1 MKQRLVAGV
10 SASVLA
16 LAIAM
21 ALPRLAQAQEITGT
35 NAANANL
42 LAPGGAVDIIS
53 GTVGGQFGAIDVDGN
68 TFYNSITLTQ
78 SETISVFDSNGA
90 GNAASITN
98 DFVIASSASGTLVFA
113 RDEQGNAANHANL
126 EIFGNLEGLT
136 GTRGG
141 DLAISAFDQSNNNAS
156 QFHVYGSTDMGALS
170 VTAGNAVAGDGG
182 DISAGFGFGSNNDM
196 FDTFALTV
204 TGGNGVAASMGG
216 DASSTVNVDGAN
228 NNTAI
233 FGAGGIV
240 ITGGQGGVDGNGGLS
255 RLTVIGNATIAGAV
269 TVTGGNEGTNNGS
282 GGAASIDFNDG
293 AGTVTF
299 ASTLTI
305 ATGTDT
311 GAIAGVAGSAEA
323 IFASTTINANGGV
336 VLSEQQDAT
345 ATLTLDGSSLGGQT
359 FNGTIMAANDGDG
372 VIAVENSSVGVAFAS
387 AIGSATARIGTITL
401 TDGDLIEFGGNLFAG
416 AMTTA
421 AGIGNVRFDGDV
433 NATGITPDDATTLDF
448 NGNLTIG
455 ADDLTVSQGDA
466 TFAGNV
472 SGVNGGVVI
481 LGAGHDATFDGTTT
495 QTVDVAIVTSPGA
508 GDIDVNNTSDG
519 GVVFNSTIG
528 DPNGAIFDTLTLG
541 ADARATFNDTVAA
554 DALVMGADSG
564 VTINNDAAA
573 GTPMMVLRGDQ
584 GLTVANGSIDLGR
597 DVGGGDIVFELG
609 NTGEDLVVA
618 GATLGGTVV
627 NVSASFLVGTG
638 AGAITLID
646 DNAALAGTVETNNA
660 PGTGM
665 GELGQFTVT
674 DTALTDF
681 ALVTAAG
688 GQDLTITATARTASE
703 TADELG
709 ISEEDAVALR
719 RAVIS
724 TDATGDDEG
733 LDALTD
739 VLNADDDGASAARAA
754 RQVGTQEETL
764 GGASEVSF
772 QASGEMF
779 DAITD
784 RLQGSQSGFSAGDLD
799 GPYSPQAATSAR
811 SIWGQAFG
819 GVATA
824 DGETNLAGWDAA
836 YGGMMVGI
844 DGNITDDLTL
854 GAFGSYSFASV
865 DGDGAGNA
873 QIEANSFS
881 LGVYAGYAGEGFYL
895 DGFAAY
901 ALSQNDLSRQD
912 ILNRTITAD
921 YSASQV
927 SFGLAGGV
935 PIDVSSSVVIT
946 PNASLTW
953 SHYDAD
959 SYTETGSPLAQT
971 VNPNAVSNLTGTIG
985 ARIHAV
991 YENFDNDGTVFIPEF
1006 RVGLIGDLID
1016 DDATAM
1022 ASFSGATAY
1031 QVTGADTDDIGAL
1044 IGFGLGLDNPDWAA
1058 GISYDADLRGDTMS
1072 HLARAEFRWKF

>member
-1 MKQRLVAGV
+1 MKQRLLAGV

-21 ALPRLAQAQEITGT
+21 ALPRLAEAQEITGA

-53 GTVGGQFGAIDVDGN
+53 GTVGGQFGAINVNGN
-68 TFYNSITLTQ
+68 TSYNSITLTQ
-78 SETISVFDSNGA
+78 SETISVFDSVGA
-90 GNAASITN
+90 GNVASINT
-98 DFVIASSASGTLVFA
+98 DFVIASSAFGTLVFA
-113 RDEQGNAANHANL
+113 RSETGGAAGHANM
-126 EIFGNLEGLT
+126 EVFGDLEGL
-136 GTRGG
+136 GGARGG

-156 QFHVYGSTDMGALS
+156 QFHVRGSTYMGALS
-170 VTAGNAVAGDGG
+170 VRAGDAVAADAGDM
-182 DISAGFGFGSNNDM
+182 SAGFGFGSNNDT
-196 FDTFALTV
+196 FDAFGLTV
-204 TGGNGVAASMGG
+204 TGGNGSAAFEGG
-216 DASSTVNVDGAN
+216 QAIGTVNVDGA

-282 GGAASIDFNDG
+282 GGSASIDFNDV
-293 AGTVTF
+293 AGTISF
-299 ASTLTI
+299 ASALTI

-311 GAIAGVAGSAEA
+311 GAIAGIAGNAEA
-323 IFASTTINANGGV
+323 IFASTTVNANGGV
-336 VLSEQQDAT
+336 VLSEQQNAT

-372 VIAVENSSVGVAFAS
+372 VIAVENSSVGVSFAS

-495 QTVDVAIVTSPGA
+495 QTVDVAIVTSPSG

-528 DPNGAIFDTLTLG
+528 DPNGAIFDTITLG
-541 ADARATFNDTVAA
+541 ADAHATFNDTVAA

-584 GLTVANGSIDLGR
+584 GLTVANGSINLGR

-627 NVSASFLVGTG
+627 NVSASFLAGTG

-646 DNAALAGTVETNNA
+646 DNAALAGTVESNNA
-660 PGTGM
+660 PGTGT

-709 ISEEDAVALR
+709 ISEEDAEALR

-733 LDALTD
+733 LDALTE

-754 RQVGTQEETL
+754 QQVGTQEDTL
-764 GGASEVSF
+764 GGSSEASFRAVGEV
-772 QASGEMF
+772 F
-779 DAITD
+779 DLITD
-784 RLQGSQSGFSAGDLD
+784 RLQSSQSGFSGGDLD
-799 GPYSPQAATSAR
+799 AAYSLQPR
-811 SIWGQAFG
+811 SSRRSVWGQAFG
-819 GVATA
+819 GVANA
-824 DGETNLAGWDAA
+824 DSDGTFAGWDAS
-836 YGGMMVGI
+836 YGGLMVGV
-844 DGNITDDLTL
+844 DSNVTEEFTL
-854 GAFGSYSFASV
+854 GAFGSYSFSSV
-865 DGDGAGNA
+865 DGDGAGNSE
-873 QIEANSFS
+873 IEANTFGF
-881 LGVYAGYAGEGFYL
+881 GVYAGYSGDSFYL

-901 ALSQNDLSRQD
+901 SMSQNDLSRSD

-921 YSASQV
+921 FNASQF
-927 SFGLAGGV
+927 SIGLAGGV
-935 PIDVSSSVVIT
+935 PIEVSSSLVIT
-946 PNASLTW
+946 PNASLSW
-953 SHYDAD
+953 NHYDAD
-959 SYTETGSPLAQT
+959 TYTETGSPLAQT
-971 VNPNAVSNLTGTIG
+971 VNPDAVSQLTGTIG

-991 YENFDNDGTVFIPEF
+991 YENFDDDGTMFIPEL
-1006 RVGLIGDLID
+1006 RVALIGDLMD

-1022 ASFSGATAY
+1022 ATFTGATAY
-1031 QVTGADTDDIGAL
+1031 QVTGTDTDAVGAL
-1044 IGFGLGLDNPDWAA
+1044 IGVGLGLDNPDWSAA
-1058 GISYDADLRGDTMS
+1058 VSYDADIRNDFMS
-1072 HLARAEFRWKF
+1072 HTARAEFRWKF